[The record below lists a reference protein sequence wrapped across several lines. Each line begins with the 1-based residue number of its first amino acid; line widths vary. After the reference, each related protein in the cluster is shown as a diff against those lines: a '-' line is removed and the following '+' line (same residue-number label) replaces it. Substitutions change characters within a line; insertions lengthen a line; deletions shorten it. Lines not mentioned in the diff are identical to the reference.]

1 MGAAVGVRPRGGLA
15 HRDGAG
21 HEDGVAHVLDDAAG
35 GLGELLARHPLLA
48 ERVRELLRLEDQRA
62 RAEAVGVVVGDDDA
76 VGEVAGHLG
85 LDGGHHLELGAAA
98 AAARAEDGELLGR
111 ALRGEGRYDS
121 RSAGGLVVNPG
132 QLGPGQE
139 VDSGQARR

>member
-1 MGAAVGVRPRGGLA
+1 MILMRCAY
-15 HRDGAG
+15 
-21 HEDGVAHVLDDAAG
+21 
-35 GLGELLARHPLLA
+35 
-48 ERVRELLRLEDQRA
+48 LEDESA
-62 RAEAVGVVVGDDDA
+62 RAEAILVVLRHDHTLCKVSGD
-76 VGEVAGHLG
+76 LR